1 MGRAVGRSPRVGV
14 VQRVLPSWVRP
25 KARCRLEVGVG
36 QRQLV
41 SGQADCH
48 TVVAGE
54 TIEHATVR
62 LLVKSHGFPEPGV

>member
-1 MGRAVGRSPRVGV
+1 M
-14 VQRVLPSWVRP
+14 
-25 KARCRLEVGVG
+25 CRLEVGVG

-41 SGQADCH
+41 SGEADFD

-54 TIEHATVR
+54 TIEHATVC